1 MNLLTW
7 IIFNLILNIKTMK
20 NLLYIIAGICVII
33 WIAWAFGLINYGVGV
48 VSIAFLLVI
57 VIITIVRILNDKNKQ
72 E

>member
-1 MNLLTW
+1 
-7 IIFNLILNIKTMK
+7 MK
-20 NLLYIIAGICVII
+20 NLLYIIAGICVIV